1 MTDKSNLTRKTKWWV
16 ISFLVLL
23 AIGSVN
29 TIFNRYKNA
38 QQLES
43 AVVEQSKNFVK
54 VAVVGTSNAEQKLT
68 LPGTLLGY
76 SQSPIAGRAAGYLK
90 RWYKDIGSVVSQG
103 EVIAEIDSPELD
115 QQLFQGQATQQ
126 QASESLQ
133 LAKTSLERWEAL
145 RKKDVVSQQEYDERK
160 STYMQAVS
168 NLNAA
173 AANYER
179 LKQLTTFKKIVAP
192 FNGVITKR
200 NVDIGDLVDGTT
212 KPLFLITQLDPLRVY
227 VYVPQAFVRFVKVGQ
242 EATVKQD
249 DLGGAG
255 VTAQITKIASAIDP
269 LTRTMQIEVTINNKG
284 GTLMPGAFVQVSLRL
299 PPSKSLNMPSNA
311 LIVRKNGTQVA
322 VVDDQNKVHLVP
334 ITVGRD
340 YGNNIDISQG
350 LKGGEQVILN
360 PSDSIAEGDAV
371 SIVKDAA
378 KDGDKKEEN
387 PVPLKENN
395 NSNSD
400 SAKAKP

>member
-16 ISFLVLL
+16 IGFLVLL

-54 VAVVGTSNAEQKLT
+54 VAVVGTSNAEQKLK

>member
-16 ISFLVLL
+16 IGFLLLL
-23 AIGSVN
+23 AVGSVN
-29 TIFNRYKNA
+29 TIFNRFKNEQHLA
-38 QQLES
+38 A
-43 AVVEQSKNFVK
+43 AVVEQSKNYVK
-54 VAVVGTSNAEQKLT
+54 VAVVKASDAEQKLT
-68 LPGTLLGY
+68 LPGTLLGF

-133 LAKTSLERWEAL
+133 LAKSSLERWEAL

-160 STYMQAVS
+160 STYMQALS
-168 NLNAA
+168 NLNAS

-242 EATVKQD
+242 EATVKQEE
-249 DLGGAG
+249 LGGNG
-255 VTAQITKIASAIDP
+255 VTAKITKVASAIDP

-299 PPSKSLNMPSNA
+299 PPSKALNMPSNA
-311 LIVRKNGTQVA
+311 LIVRKSGTQVA
-322 VVDDQNKVHLVP
+322 VVDDQNKVHLLP

-340 YGNNIDISQG
+340 YGNNIDVTQG

-360 PSDSIAEGDAV
+360 PSDSVAEGDEV
-371 SIVKDAA
+371 HIVKDV
-378 KDGDKKEEN
+378 KPEGEKKEDSPN
-387 PVPLKENN
+387 SSKENEKTTVE
-395 NSNSD
+395 
-400 SAKAKP
+400 SAKAKS

>member
-1 MTDKSNLTRKTKWWV
+1 MT
-16 ISFLVLL
+16 
-23 AIGSVN
+23 A
-29 TIFNRYKNA
+29 
-38 QQLES
+38 
-43 AVVEQSKNFVK
+43 AVVEQSKNYVK
-54 VAVVGTSNAEQKLT
+54 VAVVKASDAEQKLT
-68 LPGTLLGY
+68 LPGTLLGF

-133 LAKTSLERWEAL
+133 LAKSSLERWEAL

-160 STYMQAVS
+160 STYMQALS
-168 NLNAA
+168 NLNAS

-242 EATVKQD
+242 EATVKQEE
-249 DLGGAG
+249 LGGNG
-255 VTAQITKIASAIDP
+255 VTAKITKVASAIDP

-284 GTLMPGAFVQVSLRL
+284 GILMPGAFVQVSLRL
-299 PPSKSLNMPSNA
+299 PPSKALNMPSNA
-311 LIVRKNGTQVA
+311 LIVRKSGTQVA
-322 VVDDQNKVHLVP
+322 VVDDQNKVHLLP

-340 YGNNIDISQG
+340 YGNNIDVTQG

-360 PSDSIAEGDAV
+360 PSDSVAEGDEV
-371 SIVKDAA
+371 HIVKDV
-378 KDGDKKEEN
+378 KPEGEKKEDSPN
-387 PVPLKENN
+387 SSKENEKTTVE
-395 NSNSD
+395 
-400 SAKAKP
+400 SAKAKS

>member
-1 MTDKSNLTRKTKWWV
+1 MTDKSNLNRKTKWWV
-16 ISFLVLL
+16 IGFLVLL

-29 TIFNRYKNA
+29 TMFNRYKNA
-38 QQLES
+38 QQLEA
-43 AVVEQSKNFVK
+43 AVVEKSKNFVK
-54 VAVVGTSNAEQKLT
+54 VALVGASDTEQKLT
-68 LPGTLLGY
+68 LPGTLLGF

-126 QASESLQ
+126 QAAESLQ
-133 LAKTSLERWEAL
+133 LAKTSLDRWEAL

-160 STYMQAVS
+160 SAYLQALS

-192 FNGVITKR
+192 FSGVITKR

-227 VYVPQAFVRFVKVGQ
+227 VYVPQAFVKFVKVGQ

-255 VTAQITKIASAIDP
+255 VKAQVTKVASAIDP

-284 GTLMPGAFVQVSLRL
+284 GTLMPGAFVQVNLRL
-299 PPSKSLNMPSNA
+299 PPSKSLNIPSNA

-322 VVDDQNKVHLVP
+322 VVDDQNKVHLLP

-340 YGNNIDISQG
+340 YGNNIDVSDG

-360 PSDSIAEGDAV
+360 PSDSIAEGDEV
-371 SIVKDAA
+371 SIVKEAA
-378 KDGDKKEEN
+378 SGSDKKEEHSVAATESKKAN
-387 PVPLKENN
+387 DET
-395 NSNSD
+395 
-400 SAKAKP
+400 AKAKP

>member
-16 ISFLVLL
+16 IGFLVLL

>member
-1 MTDKSNLTRKTKWWV
+1 MTDNSNLTGKTKRWV
-16 ISFLVLL
+16 IGFFVLL
-23 AIGSVN
+23 AIGSAN
-29 TIFNRYKNA
+29 TIFNRFKNA
-38 QQLES
+38 EHLES
-43 AVVEQSKNFVK
+43 AVAEQSKNFVK
-54 VAVVGTSNAEQKLT
+54 VAVVGASNAEQKLT
-68 LPGTLLGY
+68 LPGTLLGF

-90 RWYKDIGSVVSQG
+90 RWYKDIGSVVTQG

-126 QASESLQ
+126 QAAESMQ
-133 LAKTSLERWEAL
+133 LAKSSLERWEAL

-160 STYMQAVS
+160 STYLQAVS
-168 NLNAA
+168 NFNAS

-255 VTAQITKIASAIDP
+255 VTAQITKVASAIDP
-269 LTRTMQIEVTINNKG
+269 LTRTMQIEVTINNKA

-299 PPSKSLNMPSNA
+299 PPSKALNMPSNA
-311 LIVRKNGTQVA
+311 LIVRKSGTQVA

-340 YGNNIDISQG
+340 YGNNIDVSQG
-350 LKGGEQVILN
+350 LNGGEQVILN
-360 PSDSIAEGDAV
+360 PSDSISDGDV
-371 SIVKDAA
+371 VQIVKDAA
-378 KDGDKKEEN
+378 PVGEKKEEN
-387 PVPLKENN
+387 ASSPKAE
-395 NSNSD
+395 SKAATET
-400 SAKAKP
+400 AKAKP

>member
-16 ISFLVLL
+16 IGFLVLL

-133 LAKTSLERWEAL
+133 LAKSSLERWEAL

>member
-1 MTDKSNLTRKTKWWV
+1 
-16 ISFLVLL
+16 
-23 AIGSVN
+23 
-29 TIFNRYKNA
+29 
-38 QQLES
+38 
-43 AVVEQSKNFVK
+43 
-54 VAVVGTSNAEQKLT
+54 
-68 LPGTLLGY
+68 
-76 SQSPIAGRAAGYLK
+76 
-90 RWYKDIGSVVSQG
+90 
-103 EVIAEIDSPELD
+103 
-115 QQLFQGQATQQ
+115 
-126 QASESLQ
+126 
-133 LAKTSLERWEAL
+133 
-145 RKKDVVSQQEYDERK
+145 
-160 STYMQAVS
+160 
-168 NLNAA
+168 
-173 AANYER
+173 
-179 LKQLTTFKKIVAP
+179 
-192 FNGVITKR
+192 
-200 NVDIGDLVDGTT
+200 
-212 KPLFLITQLDPLRVY
+212 
-227 VYVPQAFVRFVKVGQ
+227 
-242 EATVKQD
+242 
-249 DLGGAG
+249 
-255 VTAQITKIASAIDP
+255 
-269 LTRTMQIEVTINNKG
+269 
-284 GTLMPGAFVQVSLRL
+284 MPGAFVQVSLRL

>member
-16 ISFLVLL
+16 IGFLVLL

-360 PSDSIAEGDAV
+360 PSDSIAERDAV

>member
-1 MTDKSNLTRKTKWWV
+1 
-16 ISFLVLL
+16 
-23 AIGSVN
+23 
-29 TIFNRYKNA
+29 
-38 QQLES
+38 
-43 AVVEQSKNFVK
+43 
-54 VAVVGTSNAEQKLT
+54 
-68 LPGTLLGY
+68 
-76 SQSPIAGRAAGYLK
+76 
-90 RWYKDIGSVVSQG
+90 
-103 EVIAEIDSPELD
+103 
-115 QQLFQGQATQQ
+115 
-126 QASESLQ
+126 
-133 LAKTSLERWEAL
+133 
-145 RKKDVVSQQEYDERK
+145 
-160 STYMQAVS
+160 
-168 NLNAA
+168 
-173 AANYER
+173 
-179 LKQLTTFKKIVAP
+179 
-192 FNGVITKR
+192 
-200 NVDIGDLVDGTT
+200 
-212 KPLFLITQLDPLRVY
+212 
-227 VYVPQAFVRFVKVGQ
+227 VGQ